1 MKKLIQVLGLV
12 TCISTVGVAPSFAE
26 TCLPIL
32 GICLDLGLGGGG
44 GNKGGGGN
52 NGGGGAPAPE
62 IGASAVGLLLAGGV
76 ALYLHRRR
84 RV

>member
-12 TCISTVGVAPSFAE
+12 TCISTVGVAPSFAD
-26 TCLPIL
+26 TCIL
-32 GICLDLGLGGGG
+32 GLICIDLGGGGGG

-76 ALYLHRRR
+76 ALYVHRRR